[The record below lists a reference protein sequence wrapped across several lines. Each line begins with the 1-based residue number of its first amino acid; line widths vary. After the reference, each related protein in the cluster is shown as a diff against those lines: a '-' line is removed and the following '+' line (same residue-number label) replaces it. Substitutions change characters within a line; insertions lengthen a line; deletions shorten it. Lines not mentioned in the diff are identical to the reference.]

1 MTVRIADSLAYRIQR
16 TARLLRK
23 HFLDLARR
31 GGLDLTPEQWFI
43 LNKLSHEDG
52 QSQVELGEAIFADR
66 PNVSR
71 MLNALESSGLV
82 RRGASGD
89 DGRRLVVSLT
99 SQGRKVH
106 DRFAALVPSARERVF
121 EGITAEDVRTVER
134 VLAKLEKNL
143 ERDMN

>member
-1 MTVRIADSLAYRIQR
+1 MVVRISDSLAYRIQR

-23 HFLDLARR
+23 HFLDLARSS
-31 GGLDLTPEQWFI
+31 GLDLTPEQWFI
-43 LNKLSHEDG
+43 LNKLSNEDG

-71 MLNALESSGLV
+71 MLHALESDGLV
-82 RRGASGD
+82 RRVASGD

-106 DRFAALVPSARERVF
+106 DLFAAQVPSARERVF
-121 EGITAEDVRTVER
+121 AGISPEEVKTVER

-143 ERDMN
+143 ERDMS